1 MNAGRVRGVIRAG
14 ALLVVGILGCRTPS
28 PTATTQP
35 EAAASVTAS
44 VTPAV
49 SVTPVASSASSS
61 PAAHRADGCWG
72 LDLPS
77 DRQALLSQLGQRCAH
92 GLKPLFP
99 EPRAL
104 TLSSEGAQ
112 LDLPALP
119 AGACL
124 RVALSVG
131 STATLSLLDAQ
142 GHPLATATSA
152 DFVLLDDAGPVCP
165 RRGEG
170 LRLAVRGQGA
180 GLVQA
185 WSSGR

>member
-1 MNAGRVRGVIRAG
+1 MSAGRVRGVIGAG
-14 ALLVVGILGCRTPS
+14 ALLVVGTLGCRTPS
-28 PTATTQP
+28 PTTQP

-44 VTPAV
+44 ATPAV
-49 SVTPVASSASSS
+49 SVTPVASTSASSS
-61 PAAHRADGCWG
+61 PVAHRGDGCWG

-77 DRQALLSQLGQRCAH
+77 DRQALLSQLGQRCAQ

-99 EPRAL
+99 EPRSLA
-104 TLSSEGAQ
+104 LSSEGAH
-112 LDLPALP
+112 LDLPGLP

-124 RVALSVG
+124 RVALSAG

-152 DFVLLDDAGPVCP
+152 DFVLLDAAGPVCP

-170 LRLAVRGQGA
+170 LKLAVRGQGA